1 MVAVHY
7 TRIQDLANF
16 MSKKDSCNYCFAG
29 F

>member
-7 TRIQDLANF
+7 TRIQDLSNF